1 MYKLFK
7 NIFPIIFIKMS
18 NPESIKS
25 WNITNTRKHY
35 LLDKNS
41 NNTFITKLLD
51 QQEKEKET
59 EKEKEK
65 EETFIE
71 FWQPD
76 TSISSFQISYIK
88 KEGILYENPK
98 STFILFLSDDAP
110 SIISLDLDF
119 DQYKYK
125 TFTSENKAIIIPPK
139 KGKVV
144 SINPNHFYGF
154 HNLNINQNII
164 LTQDSNILMINIWTT
179 KPPHL
184 EYYTDKIMDENTTK
198 LDTSQ
203 EVVYIEN
210 SIFNETFYE
219 QLLYKKNNQII
230 TDLYEQIKENY
241 PFINTDT
248 SNLIIYSQK
257 KPFKNPKYFQETRE
271 KYGNIIN
278 DIYEIEVNNI
288 VPKNLLQKMNIP
300 FFFSLPITNWYN
312 LEINKNQKLWQP
324 VKNSTSNFSLEA
336 LPYLT
341 TLIYTHTDQII
352 NKIKETYQLGGLNI
366 SINKYFIEKMQLDKE
381 NKIDKINNFF
391 LSVYIVLQ
399 GSMNICFAKEPN
411 HMYIVNIGDL
421 IVFGGENYS
430 IKSNGTE
437 DIIVLGYNIEYTI

>member
-1 MYKLFK
+1 
-7 NIFPIIFIKMS
+7 MS
-18 NPESIKS
+18 NPESMKS
-25 WNITNTRKHY
+25 WNITNTKKHY

-41 NNTFITKLLD
+41 NNIFMTKLLEK
-51 QQEKEKET
+51 QEKEKDT
-59 EKEKEK
+59 

-88 KEGILYENPK
+88 KEGISYERPK
-98 STFILFLSDDAP
+98 STFALFLSDEAP
-110 SIISLDLDF
+110 SIITLDLDF

-125 TFTSENKAIIIPPK
+125 TITSENKGIIIPPK
-139 KGKVV
+139 KGKFV
-144 SINPNHFYGF
+144 SINPTHFYGF
-154 HNLNINQNII
+154 HNLNTN

-184 EYYTDKIMDENTTK
+184 EYYTDKFMDEITTK
-198 LDTSQ
+198 LDIIEELDTPQ
-203 EVVYIEN
+203 EVVYVEN

-241 PFINTDT
+241 PLINKDT

-324 VKNSTSNFSLEA
+324 LENNTSIFSLEA
-336 LPYLT
+336 LPYLVT
-341 TLIYTHTDQII
+341 FIYIHTDQII
-352 NKIKETYQLGGLNI
+352 SKIKETYQLGGLNI
-366 SINKYFIEKMQLDKE
+366 SINKYFIEKLPLEKE
-381 NKIDKINNFF
+381 KKIDKINNFF
-391 LSVYIVLQ
+391 LSFYIVLQ
-399 GSMNICFAKEPN
+399 GSMNICFAKEPY
-411 HMYIVNIGDL
+411 HTYIVNTGDL

-437 DIIVLGYNIEYTI
+437 DIIVLGCNIEYTI

>member
-1 MYKLFK
+1 
-7 NIFPIIFIKMS
+7 MS
-18 NPESIKS
+18 NPESMKS
-25 WNITNTRKHY
+25 WNITNTKKHY
-35 LLDKNS
+35 LLDKNT
-41 NNTFITKLLD
+41 NNTFMMKLLEK
-51 QQEKEKET
+51 QEKEKE
-59 EKEKEK
+59 KEKEK
-65 EETFIE
+65 DTEETFIE

-98 STFILFLSDDAP
+98 STFVLFLSDDAA

-125 TFTSENKAIIIPPK
+125 TFTSENKGVIIPPK
-139 KGKVV
+139 KGKVA

-154 HNLNINQNII
+154 HNFNTNQDSN
-164 LTQDSNILMINIWTT
+164 LTQDSNILMINLWIT

-184 EYYTDKIMDENTTK
+184 EYYTDKFMDENTTK
-198 LDTSQ
+198 LDIIEELDTPQ
-203 EVVYIEN
+203 ETIYIEN

-230 TDLYEQIKENY
+230 THLYEQIKENY

-248 SNLIIYSQK
+248 SNIIIYSQK
-257 KPFKNPKYFQETRE
+257 KPFKNPKYFQEKRE

-324 VKNSTSNFSLEA
+324 LENNTRIFPLET
-336 LPYLT
+336 LPYLV
-341 TLIYTHTDQII
+341 TLIYTHTEQII
-352 NKIKETYQLGGLNI
+352 NKIKEIYQLGGLNI
-366 SINKYFIEKMQLDKE
+366 SINKYFIEKLPLEKE

-391 LSVYIVLQ
+391 LSFYIVLQ
-399 GSMNICFAKEPN
+399 GSMNICFAKDPN
-411 HMYIVNIGDL
+411 HTYIVNTGDL

-437 DIIVLGYNIEYTI
+437 DIIVLGCNIEYTI